1 MVEKL
6 MKKLGCTEEEA
17 LEIIAFDKAV
27 DRGADPYKLT
37 AEQQKVAKKMCSTGT
52 RAKTESKP
60 KTRKK
65 DAEKAEIITELAQ
78 FLTEKVDFLEIS
90 NAERQIFFKIGEN
103 SYDLTLTKKR
113 K

>member
-1 MVEKL
+1 MVQKL
-6 MKKLGCTEEEA
+6 MEKLGCTEAEA

-37 AEQQKVAKKMCSTGT
+37 PEQQKIAKKMCSTGT

-60 KTRKK
+60 KTHKK
-65 DAEKAEIITELAQ
+65 DEEKAQIIADLAN
-78 FLTEKVDFLEIS
+78 FLQEKVDFLSIS
-90 NAERQIFFKIGEN
+90 NPERQIFLKMGEN
-103 SYDLTLTKKR
+103 SYELTLTKKR

>member
-1 MVEKL
+1 MVNKL
-6 MKKLGCTEEEA
+6 MAKLGCTEAEA

-60 KTRKK
+60 KTHKK
-65 DAEKAEIITELAQ
+65 DEEKAQIITNLA
-78 FLTEKVDFLEIS
+78 DFLANYTDFLAIS
-90 NAERQIFFKIGEN
+90 NPERQISFKIGEN
-103 SYDLTLTKKR
+103 SYELTLVKKR

>member
-6 MKKLGCTEEEA
+6 MKKLGCTREEA
-17 LEIIAFDKAV
+17 LELIAYDKAV
-27 DRGADPYKLT
+27 DKGADPYKLT
-37 AEQQKVAKKMCSTGT
+37 PEQQKVAKKMCATGT
-52 RAKTESKP
+52 KAKTEKVV
-60 KTRKK
+60 KNHKK
-65 DAEKAEIITELAQ
+65 DAEKAEIISELAQ

-103 SYDLTLTKKR
+103 SYDLTLIKKR

>member
-1 MVEKL
+1 MVNKL
-6 MKKLGCTEEEA
+6 MTKLGCTEAEA

-52 RAKTESKP
+52 RAKAEKVV
-60 KTRKK
+60 KNHKK
-65 DAEKAEIITELAQ
+65 DAEKAQIIANLAQ
-78 FLTEKVDFLEIS
+78 FLVEKVDLLEIT
-90 NAERQIFFKIGEN
+90 NAERQIFLKMGEN
-103 SYDLTLTKKR
+103 SYELTLTKKR